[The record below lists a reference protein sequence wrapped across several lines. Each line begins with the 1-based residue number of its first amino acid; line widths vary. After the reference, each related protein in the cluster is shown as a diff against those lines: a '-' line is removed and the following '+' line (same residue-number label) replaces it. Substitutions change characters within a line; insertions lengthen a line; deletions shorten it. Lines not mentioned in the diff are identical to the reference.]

1 MTFNIQLGK
10 KYTITVKYLGITINE
25 GRSCFNDHKKLKIKK
40 AKELACMIMSVIA
53 RSSNKLLI
61 GKTYWKSV
69 VLPDVLYGAE
79 IIPFTKSEL
88 NDIQR
93 AENIAFRQILGAP
106 RYAPVCTLRG
116 EIGSSDMESRD
127 QITKLKYL
135 KHLLNSENDLLKEI
149 AQLDISK
156 KTTKFSR
163 ITQNYMEQLGINKEQ
178 LKVQTDQQ
186 TKDAVTCKDTER
198 WTAERNS
205 KSSLEIYNKY
215 KINVKEEDGL
225 YDNSEE
231 SVLLFRARTNTLPL
245 FWRNRFKQ
253 NATEEDQLCPLCK
266 MNVETLQHFLLRCTK
281 LMHIRIRYNFW
292 DDGDH
297 NKTLETMLCFS
308 GKTQGKSL
316 IKELWSTR
324 KRSIEDTA

>member
-1 MTFNIQLGK
+1 MVR
-10 KYTITVKYLGITINE
+10 TIKYLGININE
-25 GRSCFNDHKKLKIKK
+25 GRNCFNDHKKSKIKK
-40 AKELACMIMSVIA
+40 AKELASMIMSVIA

-69 VLPDVLYGAE
+69 VLPEVMYGAE

-88 NDIQR
+88 NEIQR

-106 RYAPVCTLRG
+106 KYTPVCTLRG
-116 EIGSSDMESRD
+116 EVGSSDMESRD
-127 QITKLKYL
+127 QITKLKYM
-135 KHLLNSENDLLKEI
+135 KHLLTSENNLLKEI
-149 AQLDISK
+149 AQLDISN
-156 KTTKFSR
+156 KTTKFSC
-163 ITQNYMEQLGINKEQ
+163 ITQNYMELLGINKEL
-178 LKVQTDQQ
+178 LKTQTEQQ
-186 TKDAVTCKDTER
+186 TKDAVTRKDAER

-205 KSSLEIYNKY
+205 KSTLEIYNKY
-215 KINVKEEDGL
+215 KNNVSDENGL

-266 MNVETLQHFLLRCTK
+266 INVETLHHFLLICTK

-297 NKTLETMLCFS
+297 NKTLENMLCFS
-308 GKTQGKSL
+308 GKTEGKLL